1 MPHLNLEYSDNLRE
15 LNVDVLLL
23 RLNHAL
29 VGSGQFA

>member
-1 MPHLNLEYSDNLRE
+1 MPHLNLEYSDNLGE

-29 VGSGQFA
+29 SLIHI